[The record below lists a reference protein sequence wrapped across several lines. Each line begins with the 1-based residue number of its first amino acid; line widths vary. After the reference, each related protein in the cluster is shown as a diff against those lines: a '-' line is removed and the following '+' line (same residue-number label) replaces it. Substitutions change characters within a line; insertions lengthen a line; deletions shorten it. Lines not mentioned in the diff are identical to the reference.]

1 MNARRTNLADYRPVD
16 ALPTAN
22 IAALLAGPILIEVT
36 GEQGHFV
43 DLASVLEFDDA
54 PATGRLLCVLPAPAF
69 CEIDND
75 EQVITPSD
83 GPHALVL
90 TGQSRR
96 LALAYVRALS
106 QRATGLLEALASRM
120 GAAA

>member
-1 MNARRTNLADYRPVD
+1 MNARRTIAADYRPAD

-22 IAALLAGPILIEVT
+22 IAALLQGPILIEIT
-36 GEQGHFV
+36 GEPGHFV

-54 PATGRLLCVLPAPAF
+54 PATGRLLVVLPAPAF
-69 CEIDND
+69 CEIDD
-75 EQVITPSD
+75 AEQLVTPSD
-83 GPHALVL
+83 GPHGLVL

-106 QRATGLLEALASRM
+106 QRATGLLEALAM
-120 GAAA
+120 DMA